1 MKFIEEEVN
10 MKNSIYYFISGI
22 IVVVFGIFV
31 ILNPSAVVNIAAF
44 LFSVVLL
51 LKGLRTLFNTLRFD
65 SVASKVRING
75 IEINIDTKKGVRK
88 TMYLNAFISL
98 LVGLI
103 ALIISIVA
111 MVKKSSSIMK
121 IVVYVVASGFLVSG
135 VTGILE
141 NRKMKSWTGLDEAIG
156 EKTIFQLIVALVLF
170 IFPSLIGNVFMN
182 ILGAIVVAFGA
193 LYFAWGVYLIKAKKT
208 LERMEKKEAE
218 DVSWKDVDN
227 TEK

>member
-1 MKFIEEEVN
+1 

-22 IVVVFGIFV
+22 IVVVFGVFV

-51 LKGLRTLFNTLRFD
+51 LKGFRTLFNTLRFD
-65 SVASKVRING
+65 SVASKVRTNG

-88 TMYLNAFISL
+88 TMYINALISV

>member
-1 MKFIEEEVN
+1 MKFIGEEVN

-22 IVVVFGIFV
+22 IVVVFGVFV
-31 ILNPSAVVNIAAF
+31 ILNASAVVNIAAF

-88 TMYLNAFISL
+88 TMYINALISV

-208 LERMEKKEAE
+208 LEKMEKKEAE
-218 DVSWKDVDN
+218 DVSWKDVDK
-227 TEK
+227 T

>member
-1 MKFIEEEVN
+1 MTFIEEEAY

-22 IVVVFGIFV
+22 IVVIFGVFV

-51 LKGLRTLFNTLRFD
+51 LKGMRTFVNTLRFD
-65 SVASKVRING
+65 NVASKVSING
-75 IEINIDTKKGVRK
+75 IEINIDSKKEVRK
-88 TMYLNAFISL
+88 TMYLNAFISVL
-98 LVGLI
+98 IGLI

-111 MVKKSSSIMK
+111 MVRKSSSIMK
-121 IVVYVVASGFLVSG
+121 IVVYVVASGFLISG

-141 NRKMKSWTGLDEAIG
+141 NRKMKSWTGMNEVIG
-156 EKTIFQLIVALVLF
+156 EKTIFHLIVALVLF

-182 ILGAIVVAFGA
+182 ILGAVVVTFGA

-208 LERMEKKEAE
+208 LEKMEKKEAD
-218 DVSWKDVDN
+218 DVSWKDVDE
-227 TEK
+227 T

>member
-1 MKFIEEEVN
+1 

-22 IVVVFGIFV
+22 IVVVFGVFV

-51 LKGLRTLFNTLRFD
+51 LKGFRTLFNTLRFD
-65 SVASKVRING
+65 SVASKVSING
-75 IEINIDTKKGVRK
+75 IEINIDSKKGVRK
-88 TMYLNAFISL
+88 TMYINALISV

-208 LERMEKKEAE
+208 LEKMEKKGAE

-227 TEK
+227 SEK

>member
-1 MKFIEEEVN
+1 MKFIGEEVN

-22 IVVVFGIFV
+22 IVVVFGVFI

-88 TMYLNAFISL
+88 TMYINALISV

-156 EKTIFQLIVALVLF
+156 EKTIFQFIVALVLF

-208 LERMEKKEAE
+208 LEKMEKKEAE
-218 DVSWKDVDN
+218 DVSWKDVDK
-227 TEK
+227 T

>member
-1 MKFIEEEVN
+1 

-65 SVASKVRING
+65 NVASKVSING

-121 IVVYVVASGFLVSG
+121 IVVYGVASGFLVSG

-156 EKTIFQLIVALVLF
+156 EKTIFQFIVALVLF

-218 DVSWKDVDN
+218 DVSWKDVDK
-227 TEK
+227 T

>member
-1 MKFIEEEVN
+1 

-22 IVVVFGIFV
+22 IVVVFGVFV

-88 TMYLNAFISL
+88 TMYINALISV

-208 LERMEKKEAE
+208 LEKMEKKGAE
-218 DVSWKDVDN
+218 DVSWNDVDN
-227 TEK
+227 SEK

>member
-1 MKFIEEEVN
+1 

-22 IVVVFGIFV
+22 IVVVFGVFV

-51 LKGLRTLFNTLRFD
+51 LKGFRTLFNTLRFD
-65 SVASKVRING
+65 SVASKVRTNG

-88 TMYLNAFISL
+88 TMYINALISV

-208 LERMEKKEAE
+208 LEKMEKKEAE

-227 TEK
+227 SEK

>member
-1 MKFIEEEVN
+1 

-65 SVASKVRING
+65 NVASKVSING

-141 NRKMKSWTGLDEAIG
+141 NRKMKSWTGMDEAIG

>member
-1 MKFIEEEVN
+1 MKFIGEEVN

-22 IVVVFGIFV
+22 IVVVFGVFV
-31 ILNPSAVVNIAAF
+31 ILNPSVVVNIAAF

-65 SVASKVRING
+65 SVASKVSING

-88 TMYLNAFISL
+88 TMYINALISV

-156 EKTIFQLIVALVLF
+156 EKTIFQFIVALVLF

-208 LERMEKKEAE
+208 LEKMEKKEAE
-218 DVSWKDVDN
+218 DVSWKDVDK
-227 TEK
+227 T

>member
-65 SVASKVRING
+65 NVASKVSING

-88 TMYLNAFISL
+88 TMYINALISV

-208 LERMEKKEAE
+208 LEKMEKKEAE

-227 TEK
+227 TEQ

>member
-1 MKFIEEEVN
+1 MKFIGEEVN

-65 SVASKVRING
+65 NVASKVSING

-88 TMYLNAFISL
+88 TMYLNAFISVL
-98 LVGLI
+98 IGLI

-111 MVKKSSSIMK
+111 MVRKSSSIMK
-121 IVVYVVASGFLVSG
+121 IVVYVVASGFLISG

-141 NRKMKSWTGLDEAIG
+141 NRKMKSWTGMNEVIG
-156 EKTIFQLIVALVLF
+156 EKTLFHLIVALVLF

-182 ILGAIVVAFGA
+182 ILGAVVVTFGA

-208 LERMEKKEAE
+208 LEKMEKKEAE
-218 DVSWKDVDN
+218 DVSWKDVDE
-227 TEK
+227 T

>member
-1 MKFIEEEVN
+1 

-22 IVVVFGIFV
+22 IVVVFGVFV
-31 ILNPSAVVNIAAF
+31 ILNPSVVVNIAAF

-65 SVASKVRING
+65 SVASKVSING
-75 IEINIDTKKGVRK
+75 IEINIDSKKGVRK
-88 TMYLNAFISL
+88 TMYINALISV

-208 LERMEKKEAE
+208 LEKMEKKEVE

>member
-22 IVVVFGIFV
+22 IVVVFGVFV

-88 TMYLNAFISL
+88 TMYINALISV

-208 LERMEKKEAE
+208 LEKMEKKEVE
-218 DVSWKDVDN
+218 DVSWKDVDK
-227 TEK
+227 T

>member
-1 MKFIEEEVN
+1 

-65 SVASKVRING
+65 NVASKVSING

-88 TMYLNAFISL
+88 TMYINALISV

-227 TEK
+227 TEQ

>member
-1 MKFIEEEVN
+1 MQ
-10 MKNSIYYFISGI
+10 NSIYYFISGI
-22 IVVVFGIFV
+22 IVVVFGVFV

-88 TMYLNAFISL
+88 TMYINALISV

-208 LERMEKKEAE
+208 LEKMEKKGAE
-218 DVSWKDVDN
+218 DVSWKDVDK
-227 TEK
+227 T

>member
-1 MKFIEEEVN
+1 
-10 MKNSIYYFISGI
+10 MKNSIYYFVSGI
-22 IVVVFGIFV
+22 IVVIFGVFV

-65 SVASKVRING
+65 SVASKVSING

-88 TMYLNAFISL
+88 TMYINALISV

-208 LERMEKKEAE
+208 LEKMEKKEAE
-218 DVSWKDVDN
+218 DVSWKDVDK
-227 TEK
+227 T

>member
-1 MKFIEEEVN
+1 

-51 LKGLRTLFNTLRFD
+51 LKGLRTLVNTLRFD
-65 SVASKVRING
+65 NVASKVSING

>member
-1 MKFIEEEVN
+1 

-22 IVVVFGIFV
+22 IVVVFGVFV

-88 TMYLNAFISL
+88 TMYINALISV

-121 IVVYVVASGFLVSG
+121 IVVYIVASGFLVSG

-218 DVSWKDVDN
+218 DVSWKDVGK
-227 TEK
+227 T

>member
-1 MKFIEEEVN
+1 MTFIEEETY
-10 MKNSIYYFISGI
+10 MKNSIYYFVSGI
-22 IVVVFGIFV
+22 IVVIFGVFV

-88 TMYLNAFISL
+88 TMYINALISV

-208 LERMEKKEAE
+208 LEKMEKKEAE
-218 DVSWKDVDN
+218 DVSWKDVDK
-227 TEK
+227 T

>member
-1 MKFIEEEVN
+1 

-22 IVVVFGIFV
+22 IVVVFGVFV
-31 ILNPSAVVNIAAF
+31 ILNPSVVVNIAAF

-88 TMYLNAFISL
+88 TMYINALISV

-208 LERMEKKEAE
+208 LEKMEKKEVE
-218 DVSWKDVDN
+218 DVSWKDVDK
-227 TEK
+227 T

>member
-1 MKFIEEEVN
+1 

-22 IVVVFGIFV
+22 IVVVFGVFV
-31 ILNPSAVVNIAAF
+31 ILNPSAIVNIAAF

-88 TMYLNAFISL
+88 TMYINALISV

-208 LERMEKKEAE
+208 LEKMEKKGAE

-227 TEK
+227 SEK

>member
-22 IVVVFGIFV
+22 IVVVFGVFI

-51 LKGLRTLFNTLRFD
+51 LKGFRTLFNTLRFD
-65 SVASKVRING
+65 SVASKVSING
-75 IEINIDTKKGVRK
+75 IEINIDSKKSVRK
-88 TMYLNAFISL
+88 TMYLNAFISV

-208 LERMEKKEAE
+208 LEKMEKKEVE
-218 DVSWKDVDN
+218 DVSWKDVDK
-227 TEK
+227 T

>member
-1 MKFIEEEVN
+1 

-51 LKGLRTLFNTLRFD
+51 LKVLRTLFNTLRFD
-65 SVASKVRING
+65 NVASKVSING

-227 TEK
+227 TEQ

>member
-1 MKFIEEEVN
+1 
-10 MKNSIYYFISGI
+10 MKNSIYYFVSGI
-22 IVVVFGIFV
+22 IVVIFGVFV
-31 ILNPSAVVNIAAF
+31 ILNPSVVVNIAAF

-88 TMYLNAFISL
+88 TMYINALISV

-141 NRKMKSWTGLDEAIG
+141 NRKMKSWTGLDEDIG

-208 LERMEKKEAE
+208 LEKMEKKEAE
-218 DVSWKDVDN
+218 DVSWKDVDK
-227 TEK
+227 T

>member
-1 MKFIEEEVN
+1 

-22 IVVVFGIFV
+22 IVVVFGVFV

-65 SVASKVRING
+65 SVASKVSING
-75 IEINIDTKKGVRK
+75 IEINIDSKKGVRK
-88 TMYLNAFISL
+88 TMYINALISV

-208 LERMEKKEAE
+208 LEKMEKKEAE
-218 DVSWKDVDN
+218 DVSWKDVDK
-227 TEK
+227 T

>member
-1 MKFIEEEVN
+1 

-22 IVVVFGIFV
+22 IVVVFGVFV

-141 NRKMKSWTGLDEAIG
+141 NRKMKSWTGMDEAIG

>member
-1 MKFIEEEVN
+1 MKFIGEEVN

-22 IVVVFGIFV
+22 IVVVFGVFV

-88 TMYLNAFISL
+88 TMYINALISV

-121 IVVYVVASGFLVSG
+121 IVVYVVASGFIVSG

-208 LERMEKKEAE
+208 LEKMEKKGAE

-227 TEK
+227 SEK

>member
-1 MKFIEEEVN
+1 

-22 IVVVFGIFV
+22 IVVVFGVFV

-88 TMYLNAFISL
+88 TMYINALISV

-121 IVVYVVASGFLVSG
+121 IVVYIVASGFLVSG

-208 LERMEKKEAE
+208 LEKMEKKEAE
-218 DVSWKDVDN
+218 DVSWKDVDK
-227 TEK
+227 T

>member
-22 IVVVFGIFV
+22 IVVVFGVFI

-51 LKGLRTLFNTLRFD
+51 LKGFRTLFNTLRFD
-65 SVASKVRING
+65 SVASKVSING
-75 IEINIDTKKGVRK
+75 IEINIDSKKGVRK
-88 TMYLNAFISL
+88 TMYLNAFISV

-208 LERMEKKEAE
+208 LEKMEKKEVE
-218 DVSWKDVDN
+218 DVSWKDVDK
-227 TEK
+227 T

>member
-22 IVVVFGIFV
+22 IVVVFGVFV

-88 TMYLNAFISL
+88 TMYINALISV

-208 LERMEKKEAE
+208 LEKMEKKGAE

>member
-22 IVVVFGIFV
+22 IVVVFGVFV

-88 TMYLNAFISL
+88 TMYINALISV

-208 LERMEKKEAE
+208 LEKMEKKEAE
-218 DVSWKDVDN
+218 DVSWKDVDK
-227 TEK
+227 T

>member
-22 IVVVFGIFV
+22 IVVVFGVFV
-31 ILNPSAVVNIAAF
+31 ILNPSVVVNIAAF

-88 TMYLNAFISL
+88 TMYINALISV

-208 LERMEKKEAE
+208 LEKMEKKEAE
-218 DVSWKDVDN
+218 DVSWKDVDK
-227 TEK
+227 T

>member
-1 MKFIEEEVN
+1 

-22 IVVVFGIFV
+22 IVVVFGAFV
-31 ILNPSAVVNIAAF
+31 ILNPSVVVNIAAF

-88 TMYLNAFISL
+88 TMYINALISV

-208 LERMEKKEAE
+208 LEKMEKKEAE
-218 DVSWKDVDN
+218 DVSWKDVDK
-227 TEK
+227 T

>member
-1 MKFIEEEVN
+1 

-22 IVVVFGIFV
+22 IVVVFGVFV

-88 TMYLNAFISL
+88 TMYINALISV

-208 LERMEKKEAE
+208 LEKMEKKEVE
-218 DVSWKDVDN
+218 DVSWKDVDK
-227 TEK
+227 T

>member
-1 MKFIEEEVN
+1 

-88 TMYLNAFISL
+88 TMYINALISV

-208 LERMEKKEAE
+208 LEKMEKKEAE
-218 DVSWKDVDN
+218 DVSWKDVDK
-227 TEK
+227 T

>member
-1 MKFIEEEVN
+1 

-22 IVVVFGIFV
+22 IVVVFGVFV

-88 TMYLNAFISL
+88 TMYINALISV

-156 EKTIFQLIVALVLF
+156 EKTIFQFIVALVLF

-208 LERMEKKEAE
+208 LEKMEKKEAE
-218 DVSWKDVDN
+218 DVSWKDVDK
-227 TEK
+227 T

>member
-1 MKFIEEEVN
+1 

-22 IVVVFGIFV
+22 IVVVFGVFI

-51 LKGLRTLFNTLRFD
+51 LKGFRTLFNTLRFD
-65 SVASKVRING
+65 SVASKVSING

-88 TMYLNAFISL
+88 TMYINALISV

-208 LERMEKKEAE
+208 LEKIEKKEAE

-227 TEK
+227 SEK